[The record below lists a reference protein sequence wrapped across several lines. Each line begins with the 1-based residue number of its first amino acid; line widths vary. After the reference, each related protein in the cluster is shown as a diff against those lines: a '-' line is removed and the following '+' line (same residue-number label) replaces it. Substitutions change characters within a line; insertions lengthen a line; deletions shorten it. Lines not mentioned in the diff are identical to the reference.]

1 MALRSRY
8 ARVTNLYGR
17 VGVVVRH
24 ALKGLDLGPGAARL
38 DGLARLDEQRR
49 TLAAVRELPEPY
61 RSALFHRDFEG
72 LREAEIARRLGVP
85 LGTVEARLRRAR
97 ALLAER
103 LGSRAAG

>member
-1 MALRSRY
+1 
-8 ARVTNLYGR
+8 
-17 VGVVVRH
+17 VVVRH
-24 ALKGLDLGPGAARL
+24 ALKGLNLPPAAERL

-49 TLAAVRELPEPY
+49 MLDAVRKLPEPY

-72 LREAEIARRLGVP
+72 LKEAEIARRLRVP

-103 LGSRAAG
+103 LGRRRAAAG

>member
-8 ARVTNLYGR
+8 ARVTNVYGR

-24 ALKGLDLGPGAARL
+24 ALKGLDFGPRAAPRE
-38 DGLARLDEQRR
+38 GLARLEDQRR
-49 TLAAVRELPEPY
+49 LLAAVRELPEPY
-61 RSALFHRDFEG
+61 RSALFHREFEG
-72 LREAEIARRLGVP
+72 LGEGQIARRLGVP

-103 LGSRAAG
+103 LAG